1 MNKLKNK
8 TRKYLNRLF
17 KQKNKSGF
25 TLIEML
31 IVLVVVALLMAIIIP
46 NIAGQRDRI
55 NVQATQNIADIV
67 SNQVETYDLIEGTNS
82 VSLQTLLDE
91 EYLTLRQVE
100 EAVKL
105 LDLDQTT
112 DIVLPIEIPSE
123 TP

>member
-1 MNKLKNK
+1 MKKFKINMLMNLRKIGNKN
-8 TRKYLNRLF
+8 N
-17 KQKNKSGF
+17 KNAF

-55 NVQATQNIADIV
+55 NVQASQNIAEIIT
-67 SNQVETYDLIEGTNS
+67 NQVDTYELIEGDS
-82 VSLQTLLDE
+82 DVSLDTLLDGD
-91 EYLTLRQVE
+91 YITSRQLT

-105 LDLDQTT
+105 LDLTSSEVIT
-112 DIVLPIEIPSE
+112 LPIVST